1 MKDIKHIGSISLSYG
16 LGDTHCGE
24 IFESENAVSVSYL
37 RRPTAMDR
45 TNAAEIGELES
56 YYDLNALFWGQITQ
70 YETEIMVTPDED
82 CAELWLNFACEEWV
96 NAVMNE
102 QERNCFMNL
111 MSSCLAILE

>member
-56 YYDLNALFWGQITQ
+56 
-70 YETEIMVTPDED
+70 
-82 CAELWLNFACEEWV
+82 
-96 NAVMNE
+96 
-102 QERNCFMNL
+102 
-111 MSSCLAILE
+111 